1 MRYKRECYGENTEEQ
16 QQSLGDLSNTD
27 SAHAAV
33 HQVNHN
39 LTVEFIIWEFKQY

>member
-1 MRYKRECYGENTEEQ
+1 MRYKCERYGENTEEQ

-27 SAHAAV
+27 CAAV
-33 HQVNHN
+33 RQVNHN